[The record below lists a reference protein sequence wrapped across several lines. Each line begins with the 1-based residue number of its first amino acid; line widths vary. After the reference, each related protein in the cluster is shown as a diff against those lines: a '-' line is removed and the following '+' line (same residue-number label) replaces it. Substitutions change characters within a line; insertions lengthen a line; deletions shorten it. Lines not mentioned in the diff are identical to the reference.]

1 MEDFI
6 IANGIGTLLIF
17 ITSALVYETL
27 AVLWHHLPSFPLGRL
42 RVALVMTAI
51 FLLHI
56 IAIWLYGI
64 VYYLLEHHTHLGGFV
79 GESLLHTAHSRDL
92 FSHVYFSSI
101 TYTSLGLGDII
112 PTGGMRFLTAIEVL
126 NGLVLIG
133 WTVSYAFLAMQRF
146 WKFKD

>member
-1 MEDFI
+1 MEDFLI
-6 IANGIGTLLIF
+6 TNTVGTLLLF
-17 ITSALVYETL
+17 VTSAIVYEIL
-27 AVLWHHLPSFPLGRL
+27 AVLWHYLPRLPLGRL
-42 RVALVMTAI
+42 RVAIVMAAI
-51 FLLHI
+51 FCCHI
-56 IAIWLYGI
+56 ANIWLYGLT
-64 VYYLLEHHTHLGGFV
+64 YYFLDNHAQLGGFTGPSLTEV
-79 GESLLHTAHSRDL
+79 GHAQDL

-112 PTGGMRFLTAIEVL
+112 PIGGMRFLTAIEVL